1 MKPSAFF
8 TSSLVLLAFL
18 SAGARPLPVK
28 VVTVADHAD
37 ARYRCGEVAVF
48 TAEALGQ
55 DGERLT
61 NGVLRASVDNF
72 GLRTIAAERTVDLAK
87 ENPFVLRGSRA
98 TPGFL
103 RLNVAAADDRLKVV
117 ANAGQRE
124 YAFGVGYEPERI
136 APGTP
141 EPADFDAFW
150 AEARRKLDATVPEDV
165 RLEPVPEK
173 CNDRRNYYRIS
184 FATSGGLRVHGW
196 YSEPKALDKGPY
208 PARVYVPG
216 AGPGAGGTGGEDGR
230 WFSLTMNVH
239 HHPVPADT
247 AEAKRLLEVCNAEAK
262 AKFGV
267 SSYATAGVH
276 LSREDYYFHPTI
288 LGLWRAVDWLAR
300 RPGVDAKDI
309 RYTGSS
315 QGGAFGIILTA
326 LSGRFA
332 KSVVLV
338 PAMTDLLGFR
348 AEGRQSGWP
357 RLTEA
362 QLPEN
367 RAAAERNAP
376 YFCAVNFARRI
387 RTPIRFV
394 VGFADCV
401 CPPQGIYSAYNV
413 CPAADKAILP
423 GIGMGHAS
431 YPALAD
437 EVDAWQNG
445 APGSACGEASST
457 VPVGRS
463 VTDVLVDARRYYPGS
478 QFEYCAWAP
487 DGVRTNAA
495 VYVILEHACKADR
508 LRPAIFGMMADGRV
522 PPGIVVIW
530 HGGGLPRGPKK
541 DQPGRR
547 MRASQLDQPGTEFPN
562 LLVEEVIP
570 DAARRLGVTI
580 HPSPDFHF
588 ITGGSSG
595 GLAAWNAAW
604 FRNDFFHRTYLS
616 SPTFSAMRG
625 GEEPMTIVR
634 KCETRPLRIY
644 MTVGTVEPDYYFG
657 DSFLVALNAASA
669 FRHAGYDCRF
679 EVFEHEGHCARR
691 EDPDLWS
698 RMLPWLFEGWRTN
711 ATVVAKGNP
720 PRVRM
725 LLSPGSAWEPCDF
738 TMPAPRREAV
748 STDGWRVYSVAPDSR
763 FVMSEELRTD
773 GSRTNRYVLSN
784 LHLAWNARRVGGN
797 ALAVL
802 EDDRVLVAT
811 ELGVQGVV
819 SFGITD
825 LVLPLPGDLP
835 ADNIAVVGR
844 TLYAASGAKVFRRE
858 LAKSAADPTKRVA
871 PSSPGY
877 GDGPYVHEHLP
888 IPEVVRP

>member
-1 MKPSAFF
+1 MKNKSDIYVCCFAVLAP
-8 TSSLVLLAFL
+8 LILLAH
-18 SAGARPLPVK
+18 PLPVK

-48 TAEALGQ
+48 TAEALGP

-141 EPADFDAFW
+141 EPAD
-150 AEARRKLDATVPEDV
+150 
-165 RLEPVPEK
+165 
-173 CNDRRNYYRIS
+173 
-184 FATSGGLRVHGW
+184 
-196 YSEPKALDKGPY
+196 
-208 PARVYVPG
+208 
-216 AGPGAGGTGGEDGR
+216 
-230 WFSLTMNVH
+230 
-239 HHPVPADT
+239 
-247 AEAKRLLEVCNAEAK
+247 
-262 AKFGV
+262 
-267 SSYATAGVH
+267 
-276 LSREDYYFHPTI
+276 
-288 LGLWRAVDWLAR
+288 
-300 RPGVDAKDI
+300 
-309 RYTGSS
+309 
-315 QGGAFGIILTA
+315 
-326 LSGRFA
+326 
-332 KSVVLV
+332 
-338 PAMTDLLGFR
+338 
-348 AEGRQSGWP
+348 
-357 RLTEA
+357 
-362 QLPEN
+362 
-367 RAAAERNAP
+367 
-376 YFCAVNFARRI
+376 
-387 RTPIRFV
+387 
-394 VGFADCV
+394 
-401 CPPQGIYSAYNV
+401 
-413 CPAADKAILP
+413 
-423 GIGMGHAS
+423 
-431 YPALAD
+431 

-445 APGSACGEASST
+445 APEPACGDASST

-487 DGVRTNAA
+487 DDVRTNAA

-541 DQPGRR
+541 DQPGRL

-562 LLVEEVIP
+562 LLVEEVVP

-669 FRHAGYDCRF
+669 FRHAGYDYRF

-738 TMPAPRREAV
+738 TMPAPRREVV

-784 LHLAWNARRVGGN
+784 LHLAWNARQVGGT
-797 ALAVL
+797 ALALL

-835 ADNIAVVGR
+835 ADNVAVVGR

-858 LAKSAADPTKRVA
+858 LAKPAADPTKRVA